1 MTTEVGRARP
11 LVISGLLGGLALMLI
26 AIAVA
31 VLTAGPGSRTSPTPE
46 PSSTVVSPLDSW
58 A

>member
-1 MTTEVGRARP
+1 MTTEVGRARS
-11 LVISGLLGGLALMLI
+11 LVIAALVGGLALMLI

-31 VLTAGPGSRTSPTPE
+31 VLTAGPGARTSPTPG
-46 PSSTVVSPLDSW
+46 PSSTVVSQVASG

>member
-11 LVISGLLGGLALMLI
+11 LAIASLAGGLALMLI
-26 AIAVA
+26 AITVA
-31 VLTAGPGSRTSPTPE
+31 VLTAGPGARSTPTPTPTSIFVGMD
-46 PSSTVVSPLDSW
+46 PSG

>member
-11 LVISGLLGGLALMLI
+11 LVIAGLVGGLALMLL

-31 VLTAGPGSRTSPTPE
+31 VLTAGPGARTSPTPE
-46 PSSTVVSPLDSW
+46 PSSTVVTQGASR